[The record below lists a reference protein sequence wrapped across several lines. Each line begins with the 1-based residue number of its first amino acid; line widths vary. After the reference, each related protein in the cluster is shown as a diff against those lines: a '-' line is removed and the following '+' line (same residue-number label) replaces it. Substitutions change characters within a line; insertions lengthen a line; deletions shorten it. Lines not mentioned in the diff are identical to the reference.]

1 MEDSKFKTKVNATK
15 DRIKRMT
22 IKTKILSIALVF
34 LVVII
39 FVSLFFPLQQ
49 DPDTFTDPIKRS
61 QWITNTIL
69 TISISLIALICFESI
84 VTDLLKNNVNGRYQL
99 ALNGKVMPD
108 GRFQEGY
115 LQKREKVRPMEKDFS
130 NWVDWFDKKELRKEK
145 LRAIASDDAEK
156 VLSHIDEI
164 DNPILLC
171 DHVEIKKKHWF
182 SHKHIEEVKGVNL
195 ILKDGTR
202 IEKKTEL
209 QVKGIMAVKKG
220 LIRIHPYEPPYYLS
234 IDSVALNVS
243 QVNKAYFLNKAK
255 GENQTFSRT
264 YKVLMMVLMSVF
276 WALVTVN
283 DFSNLADANA
293 WFLFIARLCAL
304 MGGCFTGWSGADM
317 NVKFDID
324 MVNDRSAILDTF
336 YHDITGGAFDPKKY
350 EEDKRK
356 EVKDYELPTQESD
369 TYGTNASVHVGE
381 ERTGNARQ
389 SKPAGLVSTEDKT
402 VPVETE

>member
-49 DPDTFTDPIKRS
+49 DPDTFTDPVKRS

-108 GRFQEGY
+108 GKFQEGY

-130 NWVDWFDKKELRKEK
+130 NWVDWFDKRELRKEK
-145 LRAIASDDAEK
+145 LKAIASDDAEK

-171 DHVEIKKKHWF
+171 DHVEIRKKHWF

-209 QVKGIMAVKKG
+209 QVKGIMAVKEG

-264 YKVLMMVLMSVF
+264 YKVLTMVLMSVF

-336 YHDITGGAFDPKKY
+336 YHDMTSGTFDPKKY
-350 EEDKRK
+350 EDDKRK

-389 SKPAGLVSTEDKT
+389 SEPAGLVSTEDKT